1 MVTEKVE
8 QPVGLTAA
16 RSQMYVGDEQ
26 RAKSSRG
33 VVRHDS
39 TMSDAMTMRDMYQ
52 FPVSIL

>member
-1 MVTEKVE
+1 
-8 QPVGLTAA
+8 
-16 RSQMYVGDEQ
+16 MYVGDEQ